1 MPQRYF
7 DFLKFKDLTLLEDI
21 LRHNAQDIAG
31 LARLLYVLAGLHL
44 QPETAHYAQDL
55 YSLGRIHEKRGL
67 ITTARKCYKAAD
79 SGAISALSRAR
90 LALTYQKEG
99 EWQQAAGLWQLMIRA
114 HQGGA
119 EPYIALAKLQEHRF
133 HDPTAAAATVRS
145 ALVYMTDQPSTDKN
159 KQLFDDLT
167 RRYHRLL
174 HTISHQTV

>member
-7 DFLKFKDLTLLEDI
+7 DFLKHKDLALLEDI

-67 ITTARKCYKAAD
+67 LTSARKCYKAAD
-79 SGAISALSRAR
+79 SGTVSALSRAR

-99 EWQQAAGLWQLMIRA
+99 EWQKAASLWQLMIRA

-133 HDPTAAAATVRS
+133 HDPAAAAATVRS
-145 ALVYMTDQPSTDKN
+145 ALIYMTDLPSTAKN
-159 KQLFDDLT
+159 DLLFADLT
-167 RRYHRLL
+167 RRYQRLL
-174 HTISHQTV
+174 STCSRHST